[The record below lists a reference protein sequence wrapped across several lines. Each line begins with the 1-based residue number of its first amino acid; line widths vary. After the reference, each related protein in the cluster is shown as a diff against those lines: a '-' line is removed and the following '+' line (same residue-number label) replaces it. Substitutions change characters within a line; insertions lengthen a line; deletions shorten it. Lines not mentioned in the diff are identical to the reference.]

1 MKLRVLTIIEG
12 LVRVKK
18 SFKSCTLRFPMDE
31 NIFNIFL
38 VDSRTVTWSWKN
50 MPDTTQLGRKPGGN
64 IKYIILARIPSL
76 NV

>member
-1 MKLRVLTIIEG
+1 MKLRVLTITEG

-38 VDSRTVTWSWKN
+38 VDSRTVSWSWKN
-50 MPDTTQLGRKPGGN
+50 MPDTEHNLVEN
-64 IKYIILARIPSL
+64 LEVILSI
-76 NV
+76 